1 MRPQQSKRKMIAGL
15 VSAVVA
21 AVLALCLLT
30 AGAVAAPNP
39 GPGSDGPQSAN
50 IPYVAWVGEHV
61 RLVVCDRSILTRGG
75 EGQFVNYQ
83 VEDWSGY
90 QFQPP
95 TPDGDSGS
103 SIGQAF
109 DPGPAAFFQSSEP
122 AHRVGE
128 NQEGC
133 VATDYKSLNPG
144 LTRIRAVVRDQAT
157 GAIVFSH
164 QFLVIWLTANKPTLA
179 EAGLS
184 GNVNSDGSPGD
195 KTFQSQTN
203 SSNLAKFLGDP
214 AGDGKFAP
222 SPFNPQQASNE
233 DKGLVQIKVTGSF
246 PVVKESPLSNILT
259 NASYTLPND
268 WVTLA
273 NTLASSS
280 EETEPPGSNPG
291 LWDIHGTPSE
301 ATTPDAGSAT
311 NDPLHDLFF
320 RPAFSNNTS
329 GETATVG
336 PFDPQA
342 ANETL
347 LSDSRLNVDDAPM
360 PAMRIDVSIAAN
372 QGGTDLGGVGQISGA
387 SKAQIYSH
395 DFTGN
400 AVPGGNLYNPY
411 YGAYIPS
418 TDRPVS
424 EASGIAG
431 PSPGGDFPGFLNE
444 HPNPYTFWT
453 SVHSANNDRI
463 SSSTGCLRRA
473 PRLATEAT
481 PENDYQTPSG
491 PRTETFYTDERGEA
505 YVTYTPGDGFYL
517 NHIPSITTDANGG
530 CDLESLFNKEIG
542 HSSIT
547 ARAVYP
553 YQPVDYPPL
562 TTEPLIKTVN
572 SLWLK
577 EIYEFPKGTTVADQN
592 VRIIVAKAQ
601 DIDGHPFVGETV
613 CFHAQQDSGVLQF
626 TGSIVDIKGVLGQG
640 EGATI
645 NLGGTSVVPS
655 PIPSEG
661 EFCETTNSQGLAA
674 IEVQNSSF
682 PSVDL
687 TTFFVNEGITRDNS
701 LDFSTNAAGEAA
713 EDEKEAAAEKQ
724 KHEEEAA
731 AEKKKHEEEEAAAK
745 KKHEEEAAA
754 EKKKHEE
761 EEAAAKKKHE
771 EEVAKE
777 VAEKKSNE
785 EIEAAKKKH
794 GEEEAAEK
802 KKHEEEEAAAKK
814 KHEEEAAAE
823 KKKHEEEA
831 AAEKKKHEEE
841 EAAAKKKRE
850 EEEKAKAGAS
860 TAAAA
865 TTTTTTSL
873 IAPLSGAI
881 AGPTVAPPS
890 GNVLGSVASTK
901 SKHHKKAHSTK
912 KKSKSKK
919 KGKKKKK

>member
-1 MRPQQSKRKMIAGL
+1 MRPQQNIGKIFAGL
-15 VSAVVA
+15 VSAAGAV
-21 AVLALCLLT
+21 VLALSLLLT

-39 GPGSDGPQSAN
+39 GPGDGPQSAN

-61 RLVVCDRSILTRGG
+61 RLVVCDRSIATRGG

-95 TPDGDSGS
+95 TPDGDAGS
-103 SIGQAF
+103 SIGQVF
-109 DPGPAAFFQSSEP
+109 DPGPAAFFRSSEP
-122 AHRVGE
+122 AHRIGE
-128 NQEGC
+128 NQEQEGC

-144 LTRIRAVVRDQAT
+144 LTRIRAVVRNQAT

-164 QFLVIWLTANKPTLA
+164 QFLVIWLTANRPTLA

-184 GNVNSDGSPGD
+184 GNVNADGSAGD
-195 KTFQSQTN
+195 KTFQSQT
-203 SSNLAKFLGDP
+203 SAGNLAKFLGDP

-246 PVVKESPLSNILT
+246 PVIKESPLSNILT

-273 NTLASSS
+273 DALASSS

-320 RPAFSNNTS
+320 RPAFSNDTS
-329 GETATVG
+329 GATATVG

-347 LSDSRLNVDDAPM
+347 LSDNRLNVDDAPM
-360 PAMRIDVSIAAN
+360 PALRIDVSIAAN
-372 QGGTDLGGVGQISGA
+372 EGGTDLGGVGQISGA

-395 DFTGN
+395 DFTGS
-400 AVPGGNLYNPY
+400 AIPGGNLYNPY

-424 EASGIAG
+424 EASGISG

-444 HPNPYTFWT
+444 HPSPYTFWN
-453 SVHSANNDRI
+453 SVHSANNDRF
-463 SSSTGCLRRA
+463 SFSTGCLRRA

-481 PENDYQTPSG
+481 PEDDYQTPSG

-517 NHIPSITTDANGG
+517 NHIPTITTDANGG

-547 ARAVYP
+547 ARALYP
-553 YQPVDYPPL
+553 YEPVDYPPL
-562 TTEPLIKTVN
+562 ASEPLVKTVH

-577 EIYEFPKGTTVADQN
+577 EIYEFPKGTTTADQN

-601 DIDGHPFVGETV
+601 DIDGLPFVGETV

-626 TGSIVDIKGVLGQG
+626 TGSIVDTKGVLGQG

-645 NLGGTSVVPS
+645 NLGGTTVVPS
-655 PIPSEG
+655 PIPSER

-701 LDFSTNAAGEAA
+701 LDFSTNVAGEAA
-713 EDEKEAAAEKQ
+713 EDEREAAAEKQ

-731 AEKKKHEEEEAAAK
+731 AEK

-794 GEEEAAEK
+794 QEEEAAEK

-814 KHEEEAAAE
+814 KHEEE
-823 KKKHEEEA
+823 EA
-831 AAEKKKHEEE
+831 TAKKKHEEE
-841 EAAAKKKRE
+841 E
-850 EEEKAKAGAS
+850 KAKAE
-860 TAAAA
+860 TRVV
-865 TTTTTTSL
+865 TTTPVTT
-873 IAPLSGAI
+873 APLVAPLGGAI
-881 AGPTVAPPS
+881 TGSTVAPSP
-890 GNVLGSVASTK
+890 GGTRGSVASTK

-912 KKSKSKK
+912 KGKSKK

>member
-1 MRPQQSKRKMIAGL
+1 MRPQQNIGKIFAGL
-15 VSAVVA
+15 VSAAGAVVL
-21 AVLALCLLT
+21 VLSLLLT

-61 RLVVCDRSILTRGG
+61 RLVVCDRSIVTSGD

-95 TPDGDSGS
+95 TPDGDAGS
-103 SIGQAF
+103 SIGQEF
-109 DPGPAAFFQSSEP
+109 DPGPAAFFRSSEP
-122 AHRVGE
+122 AHRIGE
-128 NQEGC
+128 NQEQEGC

-144 LTRIRAVVRDQAT
+144 LTRIRAVVRNQAT

-164 QFLVIWLTANKPTLA
+164 QFLVVWLTANKPTLA

-184 GNVNSDGSPGD
+184 GNINADGSAGD
-195 KTFQSQTN
+195 KTFQSQT
-203 SSNLAKFLGDP
+203 STGNLAKFLGDP

-246 PVVKESPLSNILT
+246 PVIKESPLSNILT

-273 NTLASSS
+273 DTLASSS
-280 EETEPPGSNPG
+280 EETEPPGSEPG

-301 ATTPDAGSAT
+301 ATTPNAGSAT

-320 RPAFSNNTS
+320 RPAFSNDTS
-329 GETATVG
+329 GATATVG

-347 LSDSRLNVDDAPM
+347 LSDNRLNVDDAPM
-360 PAMRIDVSIAAN
+360 PALRIDVSIAAN
-372 QGGTDLGGVGQISGA
+372 EGGTDLGGVGQISGA

-400 AVPGGNLYNPY
+400 AVPEGNLYSPY

-444 HPNPYTFWT
+444 HPNPYTFWN
-453 SVHSANNDRI
+453 SVHSANNRI
-463 SSSTGCLRRA
+463 SSPTGCLRRA

-481 PENDYQTPSG
+481 PEDDYQTPSG
-491 PRTETFYTDERGEA
+491 FRTETFYTDERGEA
-505 YVTYTPGDGFYL
+505 YVTYTPGDAFYL
-517 NHIPSITTDANGG
+517 NHIPTITTDANGG

-553 YQPVDYPPL
+553 YEPVDYPPL
-562 TTEPLIKTVN
+562 TSEPLLKTVS

-577 EIYEFPKGTTVADQN
+577 EIYEFPKGTTTADQN

-613 CFHAQQDSGVLQF
+613 CFHAQQDSGVFQF
-626 TGSIVDIKGVLGQG
+626 TGSIVDTKGVLGQG

-645 NLGGTSVVPS
+645 NLGGTTVVPS

-701 LDFSTNAAGEAA
+701 LDFSTNAAGQAAKEAA
-713 EDEKEAAAEKQ
+713 EDEKEVAAEKQ

-731 AEKKKHEEEEAAAK
+731 AEKKKHEEEEATA
-745 KKHEEEAAA
+745 
-754 EKKKHEE
+754 KKKHEE

-794 GEEEAAEK
+794 AEEE
-802 KKHEEEEAAAKK
+802 
-814 KHEEEAAAE
+814 AAE

-841 EAAAKKKRE
+841 EAAAKKKHE

-860 TAAAA
+860 TAAA

-873 IAPLSGAI
+873 VTPLGGAI
-881 AGPTVAPPS
+881 AGSTVAPP
-890 GNVLGSVASTK
+890 GNVRGSVASTK

-912 KKSKSKK
+912 KGKSKK